1 MQGTTGQETDARSVL
16 RIPRIS
22 SSASLRQL
30 LTPGAGPTTLVA
42 EDPVVDLSLHDSG
55 DVRTVRALE
64 KLHVLKRSP
73 PRLRV
78 PRGVGDDEADDP
90 PKSAYGWD
98 RETALYAAGA
108 AQTATMERV
117 HEAPAGAPAWLQS
130 GAGSVPF
137 SGELVSTASW
147 PALRL
152 VTTTG
157 TLQVPETV
165 APALEPRVHVQVLI
179 GAQAMEEEE
188 EEEAQ
193 GVSKS
198 PRWWEHAPD
207 TGCAGVWCSGEQG
220 SLAPGTPVS

>member
-1 MQGTTGQETDARSVL
+1 ML

-73 PRLRV
+73 PRLRA
-78 PRGVGDDEADDP
+78 PRAVGDDEASDP
-90 PKSAYGWD
+90 SRSAYGWD
-98 RETALYAAGA
+98 AETALYTAGA
-108 AQTATMERV
+108 APTASLERV
-117 HEAPAGAPAWLQS
+117 HEPPAGAPAWLQC

>member
-1 MQGTTGQETDARSVL
+1 ML

-64 KLHVLKRSP
+64 KLRVLKRSP
-73 PRLRV
+73 PRLRA
-78 PRGVGDDEADDP
+78 PRAVGDDEASDP
-90 PKSAYGWD
+90 SRSAYGWD
-98 RETALYAAGA
+98 AETALYTAGA
-108 AQTATMERV
+108 APTASLERV
-117 HEAPAGAPAWLQS
+117 HEPPAGAPAWLQC

-137 SGELVSTASW
+137 SGELVSTARW

-152 VTTTG
+152 LTTTG

-179 GAQAMEEEE
+179 GAPAMEEDEE
-188 EEEAQ
+188 EGAQ
-193 GVSKS
+193 AVSKS

-207 TGCAGVWCSGEQG
+207 AGCAGVWRTGKQG
-220 SLAPGTPVS
+220 SLAPGTPVSL